1 MNRAIAWMA
10 GHPVAANL
18 LMVFILAASV
28 FSMSAIVVEVFPDF
42 DLGAVQVRVEYPG
55 ASPEE
60 VEEGIIQK
68 VEERVES
75 IEGVSQINSTASEGV
90 GVVFIELNLGE
101 NTASRLV
108 EIKAEVDRIT
118 SFPADAEK
126 PEVTEVTS
134 RSRVMEIAV
143 HGDAPE
149 RLLIPG
155 APCLRH
161 GEADLRIR
169 AHVAGV
175 LGDLADV
182 HRHAPLVSCH
192 VGRDRSKGI
201 AG

>member
-1 MNRAIAWMA
+1 VNRAIAWMA

-18 LMVFILAASV
+18 LMIFILAAGV
-28 FSMSAIVVEVFPDF
+28 FSMSAVVVEVFPDF

-68 VEERVES
+68 IEERVES

-101 NTASRLV
+101 NTASRLD

-134 RSRVMEIAV
+134 RSRVIEIAV

-149 RLLIPG
+149 RTLKEI
-155 APCLRH
+155 ANRIKD
-161 GEADLRIR
+161 DLSTMPEI
-169 AHVAGV
+169 
-175 LGDLADV
+175 
-182 HRHAPLVSCH
+182 
-192 VGRDRSKGI
+192 
-201 AG
+201 